1 MLTLAGASLTLDNIY
16 FLVPKQPSDCSPK
29 CIWCCEE
36 RQQAKRRGALQSE
49 LRILVHYGRERE
61 SVSRRRERQWWHTV
75 EQRAEKYLFSRTRH
89 DLSYIKL
96 NYIFER
102 HERESSCY
110 LTPEKLLA
118 LRQPK
123 NTASSHSI
131 HIHAGNVIHDCEKC
145 TPQHS
150 RVFSLLTLS
159 STSAPS
165 SSSSPSIAS
174 SAVDS
179 TSCELLSGASF
190 APSISL
196 SASVRKKGVRQSDLH
211 SLIFLSFFMCYYKL
225 A

>member
-1 MLTLAGASLTLDNIY
+1 MLTLERASLTLDNIY
-16 FLVPKQPSDCSPK
+16 FLVPKQPSAALWSVYGVVRK
-29 CIWCCEE
+29 GSRRSAEE
-36 RQQAKRRGALQSE
+36 LCRANWEFSYTIA
-49 LRILVHYGRERE
+49 ERE

-96 NYIFER
+96 NYIFEGT
-102 HERESSCY
+102 RESSCY

-145 TPQHS
+145 TPQNS

-196 SASVRKKGVRQSDLH
+196 SASVRRKGVRQSDLH
-211 SLIFLSFFMCYYKL
+211 SLIFSFLFLCVIIN
-225 A
+225 